1 MYDNI
6 GYNGNSLVKKAGVQH
21 EFTPEQ
27 VQELIKCSN
36 DIVYFVSNY
45 CKIITLDE
53 GLQLFKPFEFQERML
68 KIFDENRFVVNLLPR
83 QMGKS
88 TTCGAYLLHYV
99 MFNESKTVGILA
111 NKAATSREILSRVQ
125 RMYEH
130 LPMWMQLGVKEWNK
144 GSMILANDSKILAA
158 ATSSDSIRGLSLN
171 VIMLDEFA
179 HVNQQMDFWES
190 TYPVIS
196 SGEKSKV
203 IITSTPNGLDLFYKI
218 FKEAEEGN
226 NNFVPIKVH
235 WSEHP
240 KRDEKWKEETL
251 KNIGLEQF
259 AQEFDCEFQGSS
271 STLISGEK
279 LKVLSPTP
287 PITQSDGLTQYN
299 RPESDHVYALI
310 VDVSR
315 GKGLDYSAFSVIDIT
330 KMPYKQACVFRDNM
344 IGPVDYTTMVHN
356 VAKLYNDA
364 YVMVEV
370 NDIGAQ
376 VSDILYLDYG
386 YENLVFTENA
396 GRSGK
401 RVSGGFG
408 KNVDRGIRT
417 TKSVKAVGCSVL
429 KMLIE
434 QNQLI
439 VQDFQTIQELSRFS
453 RKGNS
458 YEAESGAHDD
468 LVMGLVLF
476 AWLSD
481 QTYFRDLTDINTMAA
496 LREKT
501 EEQIEEE
508 LLPFGFIIDGHDD
521 DIDGGGV
528 QTVSWM

>member
-1 MYDNI
+1 MLNEDYEILTDS
-6 GYNGNSLVKKAGVQH
+6 GWSDFTSVKKTESEKIVFIQTVSG
-21 EFTPEQ
+21 FTLKCTENH
-27 VQELIKCSN
+27 LIMTKSG
-36 DIVYFVSNY
+36 FVEASKLY
-45 CKIITLDE
+45 E
-53 GLQLFKPFEFQERML
+53 GMY
-68 KIFDENRFVVNLLPR
+68 I
-83 QMGKS
+83 
-88 TTCGAYLLHYV
+88 
-99 MFNESKTVGILA
+99 KT
-111 NKAATSREILSRVQ
+111 EI
-125 RMYEH
+125 
-130 LPMWMQLGVKEWNK
+130 
-144 GSMILANDSKILAA
+144 
-158 ATSSDSIRGLSLN
+158 
-171 VIMLDEFA
+171 
-179 HVNQQMDFWES
+179 
-190 TYPVIS
+190 
-196 SGEKSKV
+196 
-203 IITSTPNGLDLFYKI
+203 GLDPICLTKTI
-218 FKEAEEGN
+218 FEKNYVYDVLDVKQN
-226 NNFVPIKVH
+226 NRYYTNGIISH
-235 WSEHP
+235 
-240 KRDEKWKEETL
+240 
-251 KNIGLEQF
+251 N
-259 AQEFDCEFQGSS
+259 CEFQGSS

-287 PITQSDGLTQYN
+287 PITQSDGLTQFN
-299 RPESDHVYALI
+299 RPEEGHTYALI

-330 KMPYKQACVFRDNM
+330 KMPYKQVCVFRDNLV
-344 IGPVDYTTMVHN
+344 GPVDYSTVVHN

-364 YVMVEV
+364 YVMIEV

-376 VSDILYLDYG
+376 VSDILYMDYG

-434 QNQLI
+434 QDQLI
-439 VQDFQTIQELSRFS
+439 VQDFNTIQELSRFS

-481 QTYFRDLTDINTMAA
+481 QTYFRDLTDINTMAT

-508 LLPFGFIIDGHDD
+508 LLPFGFIVDGHDED
-521 DIDGGGV
+521 ADVGGV
-528 QTVSWM
+528 QIVNWM